1 MAKRKKKGNGE
12 GSFRN
17 INGKYNY
24 RFTYFDEFGE
34 RKRKS
39 FSAAT
44 KEECL
49 IKAEKFLVEM
59 EKKSAGIDMDATIP
73 DILRRKYEDDYAMN
87 FIGEQGYA
95 RNLDN
100 LTVIEKSGLGKL
112 PIAEITELQMNLF
125 LRSLTRYSESVI
137 KKLYQQV
144 KAAYRIAK
152 DKGIVESNIMESTAI
167 RRPRSSKKEKVV
179 KGFTQEEQTR
189 FLEVLK
195 DFKVPR
201 NRNDYRLQL
210 LIELYSGMRMGEI
223 NALRKDDIDLENG
236 ILHVRATVSRGLEYR
251 NFIKDGAKTDAGVRD
266 IPINKAL
273 ESVLK
278 ESLEKAQKNP
288 FDLIFYDYVKKDLIT
303 TSQVNCFFHRICKK
317 AGISKRGQHA
327 LRHTFATR
335 CIEAGVPAVVL
346 KNWLGHRDIHM
357 TLDIYADVFDSMHNS
372 AMEKFENHMLNL
384 TE

>member
-1 MAKRKKKGNGE
+1 MKKQKNGNGE
-12 GSFRN
+12 GSFR
-17 INGKYNY
+17 IVNGKYNY
-24 RFTYFDEFGE
+24 RFTYIDEFGE

-39 FSAAT
+39 FSAVT

-49 IKAEKFLVEM
+49 VKAEDFFEKM
-59 EKKSAGIDMDATIP
+59 EKKNAGIDIDATIP
-73 DILRRKYEDDYAMN
+73 DIKRRKYEDDYAMN
-87 FIGEQGYA
+87 YIGEQGYA

-100 LTVIEKSGLGKL
+100 LMVIEKSGLGKL
-112 PIAEITELQMNLF
+112 PIVDITELQMNLF

-137 KKLYQQV
+137 KKIYQQV

-152 DKGIVESNIMESTAI
+152 DKNIVENNLMESTTI

-189 FLEVLK
+189 FIDVLN

-201 NRNDYRLQL
+201 NRNDYKLQL

-223 NALRKDDIDLENG
+223 NALRTEDIDLENG
-236 ILHVRATVSRGLEYR
+236 LVHVRATISRGLEYR

-266 IPINKAL
+266 IPVNKAL

-278 ESLEKAQKNP
+278 EALERVQNNP
-288 FDLIFYDYVKKDLIT
+288 FDLIFYDYLKKDLIT

-372 AMEKFENHMLNL
+372 AMEKFEGHILKL
-384 TE
+384 VE

>member
-1 MAKRKKKGNGE
+1 MKKQKNGNGE
-12 GSFRN
+12 GSFR
-17 INGKYNY
+17 IVNGKYNY
-24 RFTYFDEFGE
+24 RFTYVNEFGE

-39 FSAAT
+39 FSAVT

-49 IKAEKFLVEM
+49 VKAEDFFEKM
-59 EKKSAGIDMDATIP
+59 EKKNAGIDIDATIP

-87 FIGEQGYA
+87 YIGEQGYA

-100 LTVIEKSGLGKL
+100 LMVIEKSGLGKL
-112 PIAEITELQMNLF
+112 PIVDITELQMNLF

-137 KKLYQQV
+137 KKIYQQV
-144 KAAYRIAK
+144 KAAYRIAE
-152 DKGIVESNIMESTAI
+152 DKNIVENNLMESTTI

-189 FLEVLK
+189 FLDALN

-201 NRNDYRLQL
+201 NRNDYKLQL

-223 NALRKDDIDLENG
+223 NALRTEDIDLENG
-236 ILHVRATVSRGLEYR
+236 LVHVRATISRGLEYR

-266 IPINKAL
+266 IPVNKAL
-273 ESVLK
+273 ESVLN
-278 ESLEKAQKNP
+278 EALERVQKNP
-288 FDLIFYDYVKKDLIT
+288 FDLIFYDYLKKDLIT

-357 TLDIYADVFDSMHNS
+357 TLDIYADVFDSMHHS
-372 AMEKFENHMLNL
+372 AMEKFEGHILKL
-384 TE
+384 AE

>member
-1 MAKRKKKGNGE
+1 MKKQKNGNGE
-12 GSFRN
+12 GSFR
-17 INGKYNY
+17 IVNGKYNY
-24 RFTYFDEFGE
+24 RFTYVNEFGE
-34 RKRKS
+34 KKRKS
-39 FSAAT
+39 FSAVT

-49 IKAEKFLVEM
+49 VKAEDFFEKM
-59 EKKSAGIDMDATIP
+59 EKKNAGIDIEATIP

-87 FIGEQGYA
+87 YIGEQGYA

-100 LTVIEKSGLGKL
+100 LMVIEKSGLGKL
-112 PIAEITELQMNLF
+112 PIVDITELQMNLF

-137 KKLYQQV
+137 KKIYQQV
-144 KAAYRIAK
+144 KAAYRIAE
-152 DKGIVESNIMESTAI
+152 DKNIVENNLMESTTI

-189 FLEVLK
+189 FLDVLN

-201 NRNDYRLQL
+201 NRNDYKLQL

-223 NALRKDDIDLENG
+223 NALRTEDIDLENG
-236 ILHVRATVSRGLEYR
+236 LVHVRATISRGLEYR

-266 IPINKAL
+266 IPVNKAL

-278 ESLEKAQKNP
+278 EALERVQKNP
-288 FDLIFYDYVKKDLIT
+288 FDLIFYDYLKKDLIT

-357 TLDIYADVFDSMHNS
+357 TLDIYADVFDSMHHS
-372 AMEKFENHMLNL
+372 AREKFEGHILKL
-384 TE
+384 AE

>member
-1 MAKRKKKGNGE
+1 MKKQKNGNGE
-12 GSFRN
+12 GSFR
-17 INGKYNY
+17 IVNGKYNY
-24 RFTYFDEFGE
+24 RFTYIDEFGE

-39 FSAAT
+39 FSAVT

-49 IKAEKFLVEM
+49 VKAEDFFEKM
-59 EKKSAGIDMDATIP
+59 EKKNAGIDIDATIP

-87 FIGEQGYA
+87 YIGEQGYA

-100 LTVIEKSGLGKL
+100 LMVIEKSGLGKL
-112 PIAEITELQMNLF
+112 PIVDITELQMNLF

-137 KKLYQQV
+137 KKIYQQV

-152 DKGIVESNIMESTAI
+152 DKNIVENNLMESTTI

-189 FLEVLK
+189 FIDVLN

-201 NRNDYRLQL
+201 NRNDYKLQL

-223 NALRKDDIDLENG
+223 NALRTEDIDLENG
-236 ILHVRATVSRGLEYR
+236 LVHVRATISRGLEYR

-266 IPINKAL
+266 IPVNKAL

-278 ESLEKAQKNP
+278 EALERVQNNP
-288 FDLIFYDYVKKDLIT
+288 FDLIFYDYLKKDLIT

-372 AMEKFENHMLNL
+372 AMEKFEGHILKL
-384 TE
+384 VE

>member
-1 MAKRKKKGNGE
+1 MKKQKNGNGE
-12 GSFRN
+12 GSFR
-17 INGKYNY
+17 IVNGKYNY
-24 RFTYFDEFGE
+24 RFTYVNEFGE
-34 RKRKS
+34 KKRKS
-39 FSAAT
+39 FSAVT

-49 IKAEKFLVEM
+49 VKAEDFF
-59 EKKSAGIDMDATIP
+59 EKMKKKNAGIDIEATIP

-87 FIGEQGYA
+87 YIGEQGYA

-100 LTVIEKSGLGKL
+100 LMVIEKSGLGKL
-112 PIAEITELQMNLF
+112 PIVDITELQMNLF

-137 KKLYQQV
+137 KKIYQQV
-144 KAAYRIAK
+144 KAAYRIAE
-152 DKGIVESNIMESTAI
+152 DKNIVENNLMESTTI

-189 FLEVLK
+189 FLDVLN

-201 NRNDYRLQL
+201 NRNDYKLQL

-223 NALRKDDIDLENG
+223 NALRTEDIDLENG
-236 ILHVRATVSRGLEYR
+236 LVHVRATISRGLEYR

-266 IPINKAL
+266 IPVNKAL

-278 ESLEKAQKNP
+278 EALERVQKNP
-288 FDLIFYDYVKKDLIT
+288 FDLIFYDYLKKDLIT

-357 TLDIYADVFDSMHNS
+357 TLDIYADVFDSMHHS
-372 AMEKFENHMLNL
+372 AMEKFEGHILKL
-384 TE
+384 AE

>member
-1 MAKRKKKGNGE
+1 MKKQKNGNGE
-12 GSFRN
+12 GSFR
-17 INGKYNY
+17 IVNGKYNY
-24 RFTYFDEFGE
+24 RFTYIDEFGE

-39 FSAAT
+39 FSAVT

-49 IKAEKFLVEM
+49 VKAEDFFEKM
-59 EKKSAGIDMDATIP
+59 EKKNAGIDIDATIP

-87 FIGEQGYA
+87 YIGEQGYA

-100 LTVIEKSGLGKL
+100 LMVIEKSGLGKL
-112 PIAEITELQMNLF
+112 PIVDITELQMNLF
-125 LRSLTRYSESVI
+125 LRRLTRYSESVI
-137 KKLYQQV
+137 KKIYQQV

-152 DKGIVESNIMESTAI
+152 DKNIVENNLMESTTI

-189 FLEVLK
+189 FIDVLN

-201 NRNDYRLQL
+201 NRNDYKLQL

-223 NALRKDDIDLENG
+223 NALRTEDIDLENG
-236 ILHVRATVSRGLEYR
+236 LVHVRATISRGLEYR

-266 IPINKAL
+266 IPVNKAL

-278 ESLEKAQKNP
+278 EALERVQNNP
-288 FDLIFYDYVKKDLIT
+288 FDLIFYDYLKKDLIT

-372 AMEKFENHMLNL
+372 AMEKFEGHILKL
-384 TE
+384 VE

>member
-1 MAKRKKKGNGE
+1 MKKQKNGNGE
-12 GSFRN
+12 GSFR
-17 INGKYNY
+17 IVNGKYNY
-24 RFTYFDEFGE
+24 RFTYVNEFGE
-34 RKRKS
+34 KKRKS
-39 FSAAT
+39 FSAVT

-49 IKAEKFLVEM
+49 VKAENFFEKM
-59 EKKSAGIDMDATIP
+59 EKKNAGIDIDATIP

-87 FIGEQGYA
+87 YIGEQGYA

-100 LTVIEKSGLGKL
+100 LMVIEKSGLGKL
-112 PIAEITELQMNLF
+112 PIVDITELQMNLF

-137 KKLYQQV
+137 KKIYQQV
-144 KAAYRIAK
+144 KAAYRIAE
-152 DKGIVESNIMESTAI
+152 DKNIVENNLMESTTI
-167 RRPRSSKKEKVV
+167 RRPKSSKKEKVV

-189 FLEVLK
+189 FLDVLN

-201 NRNDYRLQL
+201 NRNDYKLQL

-223 NALRKDDIDLENG
+223 NALRTEDIDLENG
-236 ILHVRATVSRGLEYR
+236 LVHVRATISRGLEYR

-266 IPINKAL
+266 IPVNKAL

-278 ESLEKAQKNP
+278 EALERVQNNP
-288 FDLIFYDYVKKDLIT
+288 FDLIFYDYLKKDLIT

-372 AMEKFENHMLNL
+372 AMEKFEGHILKL
-384 TE
+384 VE

>member
-1 MAKRKKKGNGE
+1 MKKQKNGNGE
-12 GSFRN
+12 GSFR
-17 INGKYNY
+17 IVNGKYNY
-24 RFTYFDEFGE
+24 RFTYIDEFGE

-39 FSAAT
+39 FSAVT

-49 IKAEKFLVEM
+49 VKAEDFFEKM
-59 EKKSAGIDMDATIP
+59 EKKNAGIDIDATIP

-87 FIGEQGYA
+87 YIGEQGYA

-100 LTVIEKSGLGKL
+100 LMVIEKSGLGKL
-112 PIAEITELQMNLF
+112 PIVDITELQMNLF

-137 KKLYQQV
+137 KKIYQQV
-144 KAAYRIAK
+144 KAAYRIAE
-152 DKGIVESNIMESTAI
+152 DKNIVENNLMESTTI

-189 FLEVLK
+189 FLDVLN

-201 NRNDYRLQL
+201 NRNDYKLQL

-223 NALRKDDIDLENG
+223 NALRTEDIDLENG
-236 ILHVRATVSRGLEYR
+236 LVHVRATISRGLEYR

-266 IPINKAL
+266 IPVNKAL

-278 ESLEKAQKNP
+278 EALKRVQKNP
-288 FDLIFYDYVKKDLIT
+288 FDLIFYDYLKKDLIT

-372 AMEKFENHMLNL
+372 AMEKFEGHILKL
-384 TE
+384 AE

>member
-1 MAKRKKKGNGE
+1 MKKQKNGNGE
-12 GSFRN
+12 GSFR
-17 INGKYNY
+17 IVNGKYNY
-24 RFTYFDEFGE
+24 RFTYIDEFGE

-39 FSAAT
+39 FSAVT

-49 IKAEKFLVEM
+49 VKAEDFFEKM
-59 EKKSAGIDMDATIP
+59 EKKNAGIDIDATIP

-87 FIGEQGYA
+87 YIGEQGYA

-100 LTVIEKSGLGKL
+100 LMVIEKSGLGKL
-112 PIAEITELQMNLF
+112 PIVDITELQMNLF

-137 KKLYQQV
+137 KKIYQQV

-152 DKGIVESNIMESTAI
+152 DKNIVENNLMESTTI

-189 FLEVLK
+189 FLDVLN

-201 NRNDYRLQL
+201 NRNDYKLQL

-223 NALRKDDIDLENG
+223 NALRTEDIDLENG
-236 ILHVRATVSRGLEYR
+236 LVHVRATISRGLEYR

-266 IPINKAL
+266 IPVNKAL

-278 ESLEKAQKNP
+278 EALERVQNNP
-288 FDLIFYDYVKKDLIT
+288 FDLIFYDYLKKDLIT

-372 AMEKFENHMLNL
+372 AMEKFEGHILKL
-384 TE
+384 AE